1 MSDTKDR
8 RIKAALYTA
17 VLNKLSGE
25 LSELE
30 AREVLLTNAPAY
42 ITSKDHDHAEHI
54 QELRDVI
61 VRKVEIK
68 DAIQDVKSIY
78 FTQPIS
84 QGHVPDEKKANS

>member
-1 MSDTKDR
+1 MSDTNNR

-30 AREVLLTNAPAY
+30 AKEVLLTNAPTY

-78 FTQPIS
+78 FTQPMA

>member
-17 VLNKLSGE
+17 VLNKLNGE

-78 FTQPIS
+78 FTQTVA
-84 QGHVPDEKKANS
+84 QGHVKDEKKTDS

>member
-1 MSDTKDR
+1 MEDTKDR
-8 RIKAALYTA
+8 RIKAALNTA

-68 DAIQDVKSIY
+68 DDLQDVNSIY
-78 FTQPIS
+78 FTQPMA

>member
-1 MSDTKDR
+1 MSDSNDR

-78 FTQPIS
+78 FTQPMA

>member
-17 VLNKLSGE
+17 VLNKLNGE

-78 FTQPIS
+78 FTQPIA
-84 QGHVPDEKKANS
+84 QGHVKDEKKADS

>member
-1 MSDTKDR
+1 MSDTNER

-78 FTQPIS
+78 FTQPIA
-84 QGHVPDEKKANS
+84 QGHVKDEKKADS

>member
-1 MSDTKDR
+1 MSEQQ
-8 RIKAALYTA
+8 IKSVLYSA
-17 VLNKLSGE
+17 ILNKINGE
-25 LSELE
+25 VAELE
-30 AREVLLTNAPAY
+30 AKEVLLVNNPTY

-78 FTQPIS
+78 FTQPMA